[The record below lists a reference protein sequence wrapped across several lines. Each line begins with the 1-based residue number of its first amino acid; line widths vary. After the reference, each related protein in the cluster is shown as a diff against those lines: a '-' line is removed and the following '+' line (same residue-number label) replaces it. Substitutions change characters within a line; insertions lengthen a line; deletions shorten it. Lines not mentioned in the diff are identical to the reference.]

1 MKIDISY
8 RHVEF
13 PSPVEAAISRH
24 LRKISA
30 LLKRYSPDLVQLH
43 GAFDKLPHKS
53 EFTFSLNLSLPTGTL
68 HANGDAPNAPA
79 SARQA
84 FLELEA
90 QIKKH
95 QARLRKDREWKR
107 KPSRVGQVFA

>member
-13 PSPVEAAISRH
+13 PAPVEAAISRH
-24 LRKISA
+24 LRKIGA

-43 GAFDKLPHKS
+43 GAFDRHPHKS
-53 EFTFSLNLSLPTGTL
+53 VFTFSVNLSLPTGTL
-68 HANGDAPNAPA
+68 HATADAAGAPA
-79 SARQA
+79 SARKT
-84 FLELEA
+84 FLELET

-95 QARLRKDREWKR
+95 QARLRKDYEWKR
-107 KPSRVGQVFA
+107 KRSRTGQAFA

>member
-8 RHVEF
+8 RHVDF

-24 LRKISA
+24 LRKINA
-30 LLKRYSPDLVQLH
+30 LLKRYAPDLVQLH

-53 EFTFSLNLSLPTGTL
+53 EFTFSVNLSLPTGTL
-68 HANGDAPNAPA
+68 HATGEASSAPT
-79 SARQA
+79 SARKA

-107 KPSRVGQVFA
+107 KPSRAGEAFA